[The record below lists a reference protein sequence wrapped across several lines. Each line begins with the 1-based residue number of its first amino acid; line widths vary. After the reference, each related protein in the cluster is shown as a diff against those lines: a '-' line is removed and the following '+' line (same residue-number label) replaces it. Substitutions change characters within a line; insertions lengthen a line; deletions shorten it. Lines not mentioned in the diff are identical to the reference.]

1 MMIILGLSLLYRK
14 LSLLEITIMY
24 KFVIKFEKV
33 KKLSHLTGK
42 RPKINR

>member
-33 KKLSHLTGK
+33 KKTEPFDRK
-42 RPKINR
+42 KAKDK